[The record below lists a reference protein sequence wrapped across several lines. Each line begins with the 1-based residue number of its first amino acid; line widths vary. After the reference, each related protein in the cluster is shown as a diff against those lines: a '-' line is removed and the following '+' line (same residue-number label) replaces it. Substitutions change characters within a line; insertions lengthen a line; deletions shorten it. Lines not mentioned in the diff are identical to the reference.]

1 MLSRAAVELVGE
13 RGRDRQPD
21 ARPVT
26 DELLEA
32 PPRQPPED
40 DVGRGARG
48 RGPAREEHAELAKMS
63 RRGDPPKG
71 ELAVRRPHA
80 DVHRAVRD
88 EIQGV
93 PGRALLGDDRSRR
106 EARLLEGS
114 DEARGVEG
122 GEVAEERDAPQQTLK
137 LVLPARRHAGKLPVR
152 LLVRLRRHGD
162 TNARGCTREVR
173 RMRSDGARERP
184 VLLHLRHAH
193 RRLEYDRG

>member
-1 MLSRAAVELVGE
+1 GRRLGSADVLSRAAVELVGE

-32 PPRQPPED
+32 PPRQPPEE

-48 RGPAREEHAELAKMS
+48 RGPAREEHAELAEMC
-63 RRGDPPKG
+63 RRSDPPER
-71 ELAVRRPHA
+71 ELAVRGAHA
-80 DVHRAVRD
+80 DVHRALRD

-106 EARLLEGS
+106 VARLLQGS
-114 DEARGVEG
+114 DEARRVER

-137 LVLPARRHAGKLPVR
+137 LVFPARRHAGETTGPA
-152 LLVRLRRHGD
+152 
-162 TNARGCTREVR
+162 ARTLT
-173 RMRSDGARERP
+173 P
-184 VLLHLRHAH
+184 PW
-193 RRLEYDRG
+193 